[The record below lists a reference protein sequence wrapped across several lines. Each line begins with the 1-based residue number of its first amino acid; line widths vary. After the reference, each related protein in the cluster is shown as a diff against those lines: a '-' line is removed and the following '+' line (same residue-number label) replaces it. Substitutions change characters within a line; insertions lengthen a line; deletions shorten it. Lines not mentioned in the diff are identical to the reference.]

1 MVAPGCKQRASQ
13 AVVGDEV
20 GEEVGLTV
28 GDVVAVVDGSILGS
42 SLGSRLGVD
51 DGRDVV
57 GDAEGVELGST
68 LGEAL
73 GIAEGDDV
81 GELEGD
87 FVDFFCS
94 FRSWWKLVS
103 MSAVSGRR
111 VGSLV
116 GDAVGNR
123 RGPPYLWPC
132 TRIVRLFCHGC
143 DVLGI
148 KRIRAA
154 MQAPWMVKLNGG
166 DIFVYSIYA
175 IVYAVFSFWKFCEE

>member
-42 SLGSRLGVD
+42 SLGSLVGSADGSRLGVD
-51 DGRDVV
+51 DGRGIV
-57 GDAEGVELGST
+57 GNAEGIELGST

-148 KRIRAA
+148 KRNRTA

-166 DIFVYSIYA
+166 DIFVL
-175 IVYAVFSFWKFCEE
+175 